1 MFNLSTKEVVL
12 SIANAPVIKEKQFV
26 YQHYNN
32 FFGNSNTLVEDF
44 GNLKFEK
51 LENQEKYPRQRLSY
65 NENFSKQ
72 LQIFFMNRGIT
83 SALEEKY
90 ETKLKFNSVDLW
102 IDNKNYFLKPHVD
115 NDSIKLSLQIYLGE
129 NHPGTCLFEN
139 EDDKD
144 PFYIFKFKN
153 NSGYSMLLDGTSYHG
168 LEYPVKHDGSTSLY
182 VRYN

>member
-90 ETKLKFNSVDLW
+90 ETKLKFNSKERA
-102 IDNKNYFLKPHVD
+102 NSKN
-115 NDSIKLSLQIYLGE
+115 
-129 NHPGTCLFEN
+129 
-139 EDDKD
+139 
-144 PFYIFKFKN
+144 
-153 NSGYSMLLDGTSYHG
+153 
-168 LEYPVKHDGSTSLY
+168 
-182 VRYN
+182 